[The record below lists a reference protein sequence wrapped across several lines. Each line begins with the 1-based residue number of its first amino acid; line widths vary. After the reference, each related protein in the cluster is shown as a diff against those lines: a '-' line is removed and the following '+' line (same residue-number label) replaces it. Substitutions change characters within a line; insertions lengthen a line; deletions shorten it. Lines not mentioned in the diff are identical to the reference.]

1 MRLILAALTL
11 SLAACSTAV
20 PVTMKWPDA
29 PERAGA
35 FKTCADLQ
43 PLKEQPVLSDVSR
56 VIADNYAAYHECRL
70 KLNIWLEWY
79 EIQRTIFEKAQ

>member
-1 MRLILAALTL
+1 MRSLILILAMCITG
-11 SLAACSTAV
+11 CTTAV

>member
-1 MRLILAALTL
+1 MNANQIRTDGWSNPHTQATYE
-11 SLAACSTAV
+11 T
-20 PVTMKWPDA
+20 KWPDA